1 MNSAKL
7 TSLLLYRNKLK
18 AFIVKTEQCFL
29 SKTKKYMFKFPC
41 DLFQTSYI
49 IYF

>member
-7 TSLLLYRNKLK
+7 TLVLLYRNKLK